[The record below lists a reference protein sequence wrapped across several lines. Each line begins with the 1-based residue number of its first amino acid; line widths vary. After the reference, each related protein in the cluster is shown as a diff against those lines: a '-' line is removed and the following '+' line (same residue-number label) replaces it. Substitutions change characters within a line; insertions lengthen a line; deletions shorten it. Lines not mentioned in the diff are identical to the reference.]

1 MADSRTGAGNTQDES
16 EQSCR
21 GRTKRKHMLKKKN
34 HTTIG
39 VCPKDIGTNRLNK
52 LIENRQIQI
61 IYVNTPP

>member
-21 GRTKRKHMLKKKN
+21 GRTKRKHMLKKKKN

-39 VCPKDIGTNRLNK
+39 VCPKDIGTN
-52 LIENRQIQI
+52 
-61 IYVNTPP
+61 